1 MTVPKSWNGDVPN
14 DQEDSVIGR
23 IIGPNLTLSFDF
35 SDMGYANHLIY
46 SEEEYIKSGQWYNG
60 QLIYA
65 DSAISYSDATK
76 TFLPSTSLKSYKFSK
91 ADYIAKLT
99 YKKKTIY
106 LPVTIPDVIK
116 NQNIDTDTTEKY
128 IIKTIWPKIPGKGMT
143 GIYIQSKISSLN
155 LQINGQDLPKS
166 QQDMALKAF
175 KTIKIK

>member
-1 MTVPKSWNGDVPN
+1 MTVPKSWNGNVPN

-35 SDMGYANHLIY
+35 SNMGYANHLIY
-46 SEEEYIKSGQWYNG
+46 SEEEYIKRGQWYNG
-60 QLIYA
+60 QLTYA

-76 TFLPSTSLKSYKFSK
+76 TILPPTSLKSYKFSK
-91 ADYIAKLT
+91 ADYITKLM

-106 LPVTIPDVIK
+106 LPVTIPDEIK

-143 GIYIQSKISSLN
+143 GIYIQSKTSSLN

-166 QQDMALKAF
+166 QQDMALEAF